1 MCWAAKTDEMV
12 TDGNPVVIGHPRER
26 ERESGDAREKSEMPR
41 LRGIRRTNRCNYGS
55 PGTDVGY
62 VDPSSSLGRS
72 SDCDH
77 PRAGNERAPPF
88 SSAIRV
94 SKFFSRL
101 ETRRSYLRTRAAEKE
116 KEEEKGW
123 PK

>member
-1 MCWAAKTDEMV
+1 MKNQKC
-12 TDGNPVVIGHPRER
+12 
-26 ERESGDAREKSEMPR
+26 
-41 LRGIRRTNRCNYGS
+41 L
-55 PGTDVGY
+55 GY
-62 VDPSSSLGRS
+62 VESEEQIGVTMVPLARTSGTSTRVPLS

-77 PRAGNERAPPF
+77 PCAGNERAPPF

-101 ETRRSYLRTRAAEKE
+101 ETRRSYLRTRTAEKE
-116 KEEEKGW
+116 EEEKGW

>member
-1 MCWAAKTDEMV
+1 MCWGAKTDEMV
-12 TDGNPVVIGHPRER
+12 TDGNPMVIGHPRER
-26 ERESGDAREKSEMPR
+26 ERERETRVKNQKC
-41 LRGIRRTNRCNYGS
+41 L
-55 PGTDVGY
+55 GY
-62 VDPSSSLGRS
+62 VESEEQIGVTMVPLARTSGTSTRVPLS

-77 PRAGNERAPPF
+77 PCAGNERAPPF

-101 ETRRSYLRTRAAEKE
+101 ETRRSYLRTRTAEKE
-116 KEEEKGW
+116 REKEKGKGW

>member
-12 TDGNPVVIGHPRER
+12 TDGNPMVIGHPRER
-26 ERESGDAREKSEMPR
+26 EKERETRVKNQKC
-41 LRGIRRTNRCNYGS
+41 L
-55 PGTDVGY
+55 GY
-62 VDPSSSLGRS
+62 VESEEQIGVTMVPLARTSGTSTRVPLS

-77 PRAGNERAPPF
+77 PCAGNERAPPF

-101 ETRRSYLRTRAAEKE
+101 ETRRSYLRTRTAEKE
-116 KEEEKGW
+116 REKEKGKGW

>member
-12 TDGNPVVIGHPRER
+12 TDGNPMVIGHPRER
-26 ERESGDAREKSEMPR
+26 ERERETRVKNQKC
-41 LRGIRRTNRCNYGS
+41 L
-55 PGTDVGY
+55 GY
-62 VDPSSSLGRS
+62 VESEEQIGVTMVPLARTSGTSTRVPLS

-77 PRAGNERAPPF
+77 PCAGNERAPPF
-88 SSAIRV
+88 SSAIHV

-101 ETRRSYLRTRAAEKE
+101 ETRRSYLRTRTAEKE
-116 KEEEKGW
+116 REKEKGKGW

>member
-12 TDGNPVVIGHPRER
+12 TDGNPMVIGHPRER
-26 ERESGDAREKSEMPR
+26 ERERETRVKNQKC
-41 LRGIRRTNRCNYGS
+41 L
-55 PGTDVGY
+55 GY
-62 VDPSSSLGRS
+62 VESEEQIGVTMVPLARTSGTSTRVPLS

-77 PRAGNERAPPF
+77 PCAGNERAPPF

-101 ETRRSYLRTRAAEKE
+101 ETRRSYLRTRTAEKE
-116 KEEEKGW
+116 REKEKGKGW

>member
-12 TDGNPVVIGHPRER
+12 TDGNPMVIGHPRER
-26 ERESGDAREKSEMPR
+26 KRETRVKNQKC
-41 LRGIRRTNRCNYGS
+41 L
-55 PGTDVGY
+55 GY
-62 VDPSSSLGRS
+62 VESEEQIGVTMVPLARTSGTSTRVPLS

-77 PRAGNERAPPF
+77 PCAGNERAPPF

-101 ETRRSYLRTRAAEKE
+101 ETQRSYLRTRTAEKE
-116 KEEEKGW
+116 REKEKGKGW

>member
-12 TDGNPVVIGHPRER
+12 TDGNPMVIGHPRER
-26 ERESGDAREKSEMPR
+26 KRERETRVKNQKC
-41 LRGIRRTNRCNYGS
+41 L
-55 PGTDVGY
+55 GY
-62 VDPSSSLGRS
+62 VESEEQIGVTMVPLARTSGTSTRVPLS

-77 PRAGNERAPPF
+77 PCAGNERAPPF

-101 ETRRSYLRTRAAEKE
+101 ETRRSYLRTRTAEKE
-116 KEEEKGW
+116 REKEKGKGW